1 MMPST
6 RLRNRNP
13 PAFSMRDISEVQD
26 ALWSLVGRKDVDVD
40 VYIDVDDCVC
50 VWFSGLGLCGFST
63 VCVVDADDDD
73 DDVLFVFASMG
84 IVVGVAGVHVKES
97 GVQDKTALASPTFAA

>member
-26 ALWSLVGRKDVDVD
+26 ALWSLVSRKDVDVD
-40 VYIDVDDCVC
+40 DGVC
-50 VWFSGLGLCGFST
+50 VWFSDLGLCGFST

>member
-1 MMPST
+1 M
-6 RLRNRNP
+6 
-13 PAFSMRDISEVQD
+13 QD
-26 ALWSLVGRKDVDVD
+26 ALWSLVSRKDVDVD
-40 VYIDVDDCVC
+40 DGVC

-73 DDVLFVFASMG
+73 VLFVFVFASMG